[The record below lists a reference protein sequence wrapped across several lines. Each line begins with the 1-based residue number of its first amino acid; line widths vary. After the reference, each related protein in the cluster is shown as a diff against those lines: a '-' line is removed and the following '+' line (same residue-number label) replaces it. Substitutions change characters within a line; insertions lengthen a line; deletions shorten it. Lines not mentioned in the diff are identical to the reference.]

1 MGGSQILGSPT
12 GHSEEPGIYS
22 VSDKELLKVLKQGTG
37 MIKFYFYFYFFC
49 TPILIVY
56 YKSQS

>member
-22 VSDKELLKVLKQGTG
+22 VSDKELLKILK
-37 MIKFYFYFYFFC
+37 
-49 TPILIVY
+49 
-56 YKSQS
+56 

>member
-1 MGGSQILGSPT
+1 MGGGQILGSPT
-12 GHSEEPGIYS
+12 GHSEERGIYS

-37 MIKFYFYFYFFC
+37 MIKFYFYFFC
-49 TPILIVY
+49 RPILIVY